1 MSEIIIKTFQSKAG
15 KLVYQKLIGCNQDA
29 VIIYI
34 HGLFPISFHS
44 GKEFASQYQKYTL
57 SEYSLLIPHL
67 IGFGD
72 SEKPDNLD
80 VYTMENQSQYL
91 HDLLLSENVHNVIIM
106 ASSMGGPVAI
116 SLIDKIK
123 NSIDEKII
131 VKGLFYLEGNL
142 DKNDT
147 FFSSR
152 IAKNPFE
159 QYKEQFDIG
168 IDDLIRR
175 SQPENA
181 EILEGFRTIG
191 PFALWGTANDLVKLS
206 ESNQLLPHL
215 QQLIDFPAY
224 FFFGEKNKGR
234 FTSETLVKEAS
245 LPIIYITNA
254 GHSMRYDNPEGFWK
268 VVNKLLKSC
277 L

>member
-1 MSEIIIKTFQSKAG
+1 MSEFTTKTFQSKAG
-15 KLVYQKLIGCNQDA
+15 KLVYQKLIGGNKDA

-34 HGLFPISFHS
+34 HGLFPISFRF
-44 GKEFASQYQKYTL
+44 GKEFADQYQKYAHL
-57 SEYSLLIPHL
+57 EYTLLIPHL

-80 VYTMENQSQYL
+80 VYTMENQGQYL
-91 HDLLLSENVHNVIIM
+91 YNLLLSENVYNVIIM
-106 ASSMGGPVAI
+106 ASSMGGPIAI

-123 NSIDEKII
+123 NSIDEKMI

-152 IAKNPFE
+152 IANYPFE
-159 QYKEQFDIG
+159 QYKEQFYSW
-168 IDDLIRR
+168 IDDLIKK
-175 SQPENA
+175 SQPERI
-181 EILEGFRTIG
+181 EILEGYRVIG
-191 PFALWGTANDLVKLS
+191 PFALWGTASDLVRLS
-206 ESNQLLPHL
+206 EGDQLLPHL

-234 FTSETLVKEAS
+234 FTSESLVKEAK
-245 LPIIYITNA
+245 LPLIYIPNA
-254 GHSMRYDNPEGFWK
+254 GHGVRVDNPEGFWK
-268 VVNKLLKSC
+268 VVKELLKSC